1 MPSFILISPTVWRQ
15 FTNVTDY
22 KIGQCTNSKAMRKIV
37 IQLCTADAVMTTTT
51 EETTTAVVATTV
63 ETTALPTTT
72 IDETTTFQ
80 PITTVEPTTTLATTT
95 PSEYNC
101 IILSNS
107 ICVGI
112 RIRCDTIQCT
122 ILTCSQ
128 KLANS
133 QLCLPYRTTQK
144 E

>member
-1 MPSFILISPTVWRQ
+1 MILR
-15 FTNVTDY
+15 TNCY
-22 KIGQCTNSKAMRKIV
+22 YAFHFAAL
-37 IQLCTADAVMTTTT
+37 LCTADAVMTTTT
-51 EETTTAVVATTV
+51 EETTTAVVTTTV

-72 IDETTTFQ
+72 IDATTTFQ
-80 PITTVEPTTTLATTT
+80 PTTTVEPTTTLATTT

-101 IILSNS
+101 IFFSNR

-112 RIRCDTIQCT
+112 MIRYDTIQCT
-122 ILTCSQ
+122 ILTCYQ

-133 QLCLPYRTTQK
+133 QLYLPYGTTQK